1 MTSPVTIQKK
11 RKFIMMVK
19 LTQNL
24 SRGLKPWK
32 ELFHENEASLNA
44 LGGKLV
50 LAGTEK
56 EDDIKLT
63 VILDF

>member
-32 ELFHENEASLNA
+32 ELFHENEAFLNA

-50 LAGTEK
+50 LAGAEK